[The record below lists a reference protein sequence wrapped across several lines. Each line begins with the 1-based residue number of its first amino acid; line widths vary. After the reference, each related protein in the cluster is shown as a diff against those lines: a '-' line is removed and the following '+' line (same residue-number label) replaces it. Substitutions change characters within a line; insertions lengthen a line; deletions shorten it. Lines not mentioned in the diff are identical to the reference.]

1 MRRALAGCLLAAPL
15 LVVPGAVR
23 ASDAPAVAKPLLR
36 VGAQKTSPGTV
47 FFVSRPDAAGAAAVG
62 AAHSFDVQKLAEAAE
77 VRFELG
83 RSGRA
88 VARSSRLLVPPGR
101 PFSAPGATLLDDY
114 VIFALDETPEHV
126 RLLELD
132 ARLPEPRTRVRVLG
146 VPATIPQDEDDVF
159 GTVTSVETTRI
170 EVELDVPFDLRGWGG
185 APVLDGESG
194 RVIGMLQGAMPK
206 QRGLGI
212 AVSPIASVVDAL
224 GRPLGS
230 GRGLPFLEA
239 SAAPPLER
247 APLAVPP
254 PLASSEPAPP
264 PPAPAPEVAST
275 PAAATAAP
283 PASDP
288 AAPGEEGADG
298 PEAAPSIAKDLSPA
312 ARLRPDAGEFWLEIE
327 YPPDGSV
334 IGDPNGGF
342 VAGRA
347 RAHREIDVVFV
358 IDTSGSTSAP
368 SGADVNGNGITG
380 ASRVGPFW
388 NTDAGDSI
396 LAAEVAAVRL
406 FVENLDPR
414 STRVALVSFAG
425 EAGGGTGLFGGEPVP
440 PAITE
445 VPLTR
450 DYDEVQQALDRVLE
464 RGPLGST
471 HMAAGV
477 DQATVE
483 LLGLRGGLSEPNRR
497 SQKIVLFLTDGQP
510 TLPYDAMYK
519 ADNARAVFRA
529 ADRARRAGIHFHTF
543 GIGEEALDGPVAIVE
558 LAKRTKG
565 IFTPV
570 RQPGDLAEVVAQ
582 VELANVTSLVLQN
595 LSSGASAE
603 LVTLLPDGSWN
614 GLVPLVAGRNE
625 IRAVA
630 RTGDG
635 AEIEGRVAIQYLPGA
650 SDPVVP
656 ASLLP
661 RRTALLERRLLEIQ
675 RGRLEIERE
684 AAQQARKELRVEL
697 EKERQ
702 AAEERAE
709 RQRKDLELEPTPE

>member
-15 LVVPGAVR
+15 LVALAGAAR
-23 ASDAPAVAKPLLR
+23 ASDAPAVAKPIVR
-36 VGAQKTSPGTV
+36 EGTRKTSPGTV
-47 FFVSRPDAAGAAAVG
+47 FFVAGPEGAGAAAVG
-62 AAHSFDVQKLAEAAE
+62 AAHSFDLGKLAEASE

-83 RSGRA
+83 RSGRS
-88 VARSSRLLVPPGR
+88 VARSSRLLAPPGR
-101 PFSAPGATLLDDY
+101 PFSAPGATLLDDH
-114 VIFALDETPEHV
+114 VIFALDEAPEHV
-126 RLLELD
+126 RLLVLD

-146 VPATIPQDEDDVF
+146 VPATIPQDEDDLY
-159 GTVTSVETTRI
+159 GTVTSVEETRI

-185 APVLDGESG
+185 APVLDDESG

-212 AVSPIASVVDAL
+212 AVSPIASVVEAL
-224 GRPLGS
+224 RKPLGA

-247 APLAVPP
+247 PRLAVPP
-254 PLASSEPAPP
+254 RPAESASEV
-264 PPAPAPEVAST
+264 PPAPGGEP
-275 PAAATAAP
+275 PPGPGPATAAP
-283 PASDP
+283 SPSDP
-288 AAPGEEGADG
+288 GAPVEADAG
-298 PEAAPSIAKDLSPA
+298 PGPAPSIAQDLSPA
-312 ARLRPDAGEFWLEIE
+312 AGLRPDAGEFWLEIE

-380 ASRVGPFW
+380 ASRIGPFW

-406 FVENLDPR
+406 FVESLDPR

-425 EAGGGTGLFGGEPVP
+425 EAGGGTGLFGGDPVP

-450 DYDEVQQALDRVLE
+450 DHAEVQRALDRVLE

-483 LLGLRGGLSEPNRR
+483 LLGLRGALSETNRR

-570 RQPGDLAEVVAQ
+570 RHPGDLGDVVAQ
-582 VELANVTSLVLQN
+582 VELANIERLVLEN
-595 LSSGASAE
+595 LTSGAGAE

-630 RTGDG
+630 RTVAGD
-635 AEIEGRVAIQYLPGA
+635 EIEGRVVLQYLPGA
-650 SDPVVP
+650 TDPALP
-656 ASLLP
+656 AGLLP
-661 RRTALLERRLLEIQ
+661 RRTALLERKLLELQ

-709 RQRKDLELEPTPE
+709 RQRKELELEPTPE

>member
-15 LVVPGAVR
+15 CAVPAHTAP
-23 ASDAPAVAKPLLR
+23 ASDAPAVAKPILR

-47 FFVSRPDAAGAAAVG
+47 FFVRWTDAAGAVAVG
-62 AAHSFDVQKLAEAAE
+62 TAHSFDVPKLVAAAE

-83 RSGRA
+83 RSRRS

-114 VIFALDETPEHV
+114 VIFALDQPPEHV
-126 RLLELD
+126 RLLEPD
-132 ARLPEPRTRVRVLG
+132 ARLPEHRTRVRVLG
-146 VPATIPQDEDDVF
+146 VPATIPQDEDDIF
-159 GTVTSVETTRI
+159 GRVTSVDATRI

-185 APVLDGESG
+185 APVLDHESD
-194 RVIGMLQGAMPK
+194 RLIGILQGAMPK
-206 QRGLGI
+206 EGGLGI
-212 AVSPIASVVDAL
+212 AVSPIASVVEAL
-224 GRPLGS
+224 RQPLDS
-230 GRGLPFLEA
+230 GRGLPFREA
-239 SAAPPLER
+239 SAAPQLESPR
-247 APLAVPP
+247 LI
-254 PLASSEPAPP
+254 APP
-264 PPAPAPEVAST
+264 PPPPEEPAAQPSPAPGPELAAAPSAVAPGAAPAPPGQGDAS
-275 PAAATAAP
+275 PAEAP
-283 PASDP
+283 R
-288 AAPGEEGADG
+288 
-298 PEAAPSIAKDLSPA
+298 SIAKDLSPTSD
-312 ARLRPDAGEFWLEIE
+312 LRADVGELWIEIE

-380 ASRVGPFW
+380 ASRIGPFW

-406 FVENLDPR
+406 FLDGLDPR
-414 STRVALVSFAG
+414 STRAALVTFAG
-425 EAGGGTGLFGGEPVP
+425 EAGGGSGLFGGEPVP
-440 PAITE
+440 PALTE
-445 VPLTR
+445 VALTR
-450 DYDEVQQALDRVLE
+450 DHDEVKRALDRVLE

-483 LLGLRGGLSEPNRR
+483 LLGLRGALSESNRS

-570 RQPGDLAEVVAQ
+570 REPGDLVDVVAQ

-595 LSSGASAE
+595 LSSGANAE

-630 RTGDG
+630 RTVDG

-661 RRTALLERRLLEIQ
+661 RRTALLERRLIELQ

-684 AAQQARKELRVEL
+684 AAELARKELRIEL
-697 EKERQ
+697 EQERKE
-702 AAEERAE
+702 AEERAE